1 MRKFYAFITV
11 IVVLSMLVT
20 ACGSRR
26 PGPVLIQLGPR
37 ISGVDVPDPAVN
49 FGGEAFTFGVT
60 TTGPA
65 VVAWEWDF
73 GGGAVPD
80 VSTSSAPVV
89 TLVNTDTVNN
99 ASYSGTVT
107 VWDADSRYDEMDFD
121 YEVGPMQNQ
130 IPEFTD
136 GPTFATAGNTA
147 TVTFT
152 IDDADGDD
160 VTITLALTAPG
171 SVGMSDD
178 VINASVGD
186 YGPFVVTLTNGSFD
200 SADVTV
206 DITLDDG
213 TNTFDGSAG
222 GTIAG
227 ITPENPNS
235 IIVVPSSTNVAVGE
249 TFAVSVYVYDLT
261 FAAAYFNSIFLA
273 YGTGLAPVGGT
284 WNLGAV
290 GGGAWDKDGSYWEA
304 FPDTVLAV
312 GDALFLTIEPGAV
325 VVNCSAQGAGPAGT
339 PVGAGGPLFNFEM
352 TANTAGTWDLTFT
365 SASTYYTEP
374 DGSTQ
379 HFFDD
384 EVGAT
389 ITVS

>member
-1 MRKFYAFITV
+1 MRKLYAFITV
-11 IVVLSMLVT
+11 IVVLSILVT

-37 ISGVDVPDPAVN
+37 ISGVDVPDPTVN

-73 GGGAVPD
+73 GGGAIPD
-80 VSTSSAPVV
+80 TSTSSAPVV
-89 TLVNTDTVNN
+89 TLVNADTENN
-99 ASYSGTVT
+99 ASYTGTVT
-107 VWDADSRYDEMDFD
+107 VWDADSRYDEFSYD

-130 IPEFTD
+130 IPEFVGD
-136 GPTFATAGNTA
+136 IVFDDTAN
-147 TVTFT
+147 TVTFEI
-152 IDDADGDD
+152 IDDDGDD
-160 VTITLALTAPG
+160 VTITLTLTAPG

-178 VINASVGD
+178 VIAAGVGN
-186 YGPFVVTLTNGSFD
+186 YGPFVVTLTNSSFD
-200 SADVTV
+200 AADFTL

-213 TNTFDGSAG
+213 TDTVDGTVS
-222 GTIAG
+222 GTLAG
-227 ITPENPNS
+227 IEPDVSNS
-235 IIVVPSSTNVAVGE
+235 IIAVPSSTSVAVGE
-249 TFAVSVYVYDLT
+249 TFTVTVYVYDLT
-261 FAAAYFNSIFLA
+261 AAAAYFNSIFLA
-273 YGTGLAPVGGT
+273 YGDGLSPVGGT

-290 GGGAWDKDGSYWEA
+290 GGGTWDKDGSYWEA

-325 VVNCSAQGAGPAGT
+325 VVNCSAQGAGPTGT
-339 PVGAGGPLFNFEM
+339 AIGAGGPLFNFEM
-352 TANTAGTWDLTFT
+352 TADTAGDWDLTFT

-374 DGSTQ
+374 DGATQ

>member
-1 MRKFYAFITV
+1 VRKFYAFIAV
-11 IVVLSMLVT
+11 FVVLGLLVN
-20 ACGSRR
+20 ACGSER
-26 PGPVLIQLGPR
+26 PGPVLLQLGPR
-37 ISGVDVPDPAVN
+37 ITDVDVPDPTVN

-60 TTGPA
+60 TSGPP
-65 VVAWEWDF
+65 VVAWQWDF

-80 VSTSSAPVV
+80 ASTSSAPVV
-89 TLVNTDTVNN
+89 TLVNASTDTN

-107 VWDADSRYDEMDFD
+107 VWDADNRSDSMDFD

-130 IPEFTD
+130 LPEFTD
-136 GPTFATAGNTA
+136 GPTFAAADNTA

-160 VTITLALTAPG
+160 VTITLVLTAPG
-171 SVGMSDD
+171 SVSMSDD
-178 VINASVGD
+178 VINAGAGN
-186 YGPFVVTLTNGSFD
+186 YGPFVVTLTNSSFD
-200 SADVTV
+200 PADVTV

-213 TNTFDGSAG
+213 TDTVDGSAG

-227 ITPENPNS
+227 ITPENSNS
-235 IIVVPSSTNVAVGE
+235 IIIVPSATSVAVGD
-249 TFAVSVYVYDLT
+249 TFTVTVYVYDLT
-261 FAAAYFNSIFLA
+261 FPAAYFNSIFIP
-273 YGTGLAPVGGT
+273 YGDGLSPVQGT
-284 WNLGAV
+284 WNLGAT
-290 GGGAWDKDGSYWEA
+290 GGGTWDKDGSYWEA
-304 FPDTVLAV
+304 FPDAILQV
-312 GDALFLTIEPGAV
+312 GDGLFLNIEPGAV
-325 VVNCSAQGAGPAGT
+325 VVNCSAMGAGATGSAI
-339 PVGAGGPLFNFEM
+339 GDGGPLFNFEM
-352 TANTAGTWDLTFT
+352 TADTAGTWDLTFT